1 MNTTPKSNRPH
12 IAVFGKRNA
21 GKSSLINA
29 LTQQE
34 ISIVSGTPGTTTD
47 PVEKAYE
54 LQPIGPVVFI
64 DTAGLDDAGDLGE
77 KRIEKTYKVLN
88 RTDLAIYIITQPNLD
103 EFEKETILQIIQKTK
118 NTIIV
123 INKCDILDITNE
135 NKTKISNQ
143 FKVPVFAVSCTKN
156 IGIAELLLQMA
167 AYLQNEPEPQLLE
180 GIIKKDDL
188 VILVTPIDEQAPKGR
203 MILPQVQ
210 TIRAVLD
217 ADAYALTV
225 KENNLE
231 HIIKNIIKAKPA
243 IVITDS
249 QAFKIVDGVIPKDI
263 NLTSFSILFARQKG
277 KLEVYIEAL
286 KVIENLKDNDK
297 ILIAELCSH
306 HAIGEDIGRVK
317 IPNMLTKYTGKSLK
331 FDIVSGKDYPKNLSQ
346 YSLIIQC
353 GGCMVN
359 RQLIVN
365 RIEQA
370 ETSNVPI
377 TNYGIILAF
386 MSGIVERA
394 IKPVPTHQSFSQ

>member
-1 MNTTPKSNRPH
+1 MLTMNNTPKSNRIH

-21 GKSSLINA
+21 GKSSLINT

-34 ISIVSGTPGTTTD
+34 ISIVSDTPGTTTD

-54 LQPIGPVVFI
+54 LQPIGPVLFI
-64 DTAGLDDAGDLGE
+64 DTAGLDDTGSLGE
-77 KRIEKTYKVLN
+77 KRIEKTYSVLN
-88 RTDLAIYIITQPNLD
+88 RTDLAIFIITQPSLD
-103 EFEKETILQIIQKTK
+103 KFEEEKILQITQKIK

-123 INKCDILDITNE
+123 INKCDILNISNEDIS
-135 NKTKISNQ
+135 KISNR

-156 IGIAELLLQMA
+156 LGIAELVLQIA
-167 AYLQNEPEPQLLE
+167 HLQNQTEPKLLE

-188 VILVTPIDEQAPKGR
+188 VLLVTPIDNEAPKGR

-210 TIRAVLD
+210 TIREVLD

-231 HIIKNIIKAKPA
+231 YVINNVIQNSPA

-249 QAFKIVDGVIPKDI
+249 QAFKITDEVIPKEI

-277 KLEVYIEAL
+277 KLETYIKAL
-286 KVIENLKDNDK
+286 KAIENLKDQDK

-317 IPNMLTKYTGKSLK
+317 IPNMLKKYTGKSLN
-331 FDIVSGKDYPKNLSQ
+331 FDVVSGKDYPKDLAM

-370 ETSNVPI
+370 EASNVPI
-377 TNYGIILAF
+377 TNYGIIIAF
-386 MSGIVERA
+386 MNGIIERA
-394 IKPVPTHQSFSQ
+394 VRMLS